1 MRKRNKKSR
10 LNRQQGNQ
18 TIGRKAFKVERLEAR
33 RMMAGDTAE
42 GAEAVD
48 TAGDEVFHSY
58 VAERS
63 EEIDAM
69 EDHDKDRLAQF
80 SHIHSGGWYSQL
92 DKDVF
97 EAADNE
103 GLLGYNGGAKTFEA
117 KQRINELLKKHT
129 DGAEKAASEGG
140 DTANDTANTA
150 KGIAERMREAQDDDN
165 TVGWHTGFLGIPY
178 KNLEDTTPDGD
189 DDEGGITWAWEDGDG
204 ESGHGAIDEDDKL
217 TWAWNDDGENKS
229 SNGNKESSDGNGQE
243 EGSSGDDEGSEEE
256 SSEDEDEEDGIH
268 WFWED
273 DGDDDDDEDDEDDDE
288 GDGQSRQT
296 EDSRD
301 SDPRRSGSGPDPR
314 QGGLG
319 RPGGDSK
326 TDPTPYRGAI
336 VQGGNSDPSDPDSGR
351 SGPGVGPEHP
361 TAGAIDYGPD
371 GKPVDYQGYL
381 PPKELLVQGGDSD
394 PPKNSEHLAVDSVFS
409 DLGADYASTVVEAT
423 VMKVTGQKLVDL
435 GGNLPTF

>member
-1 MRKRNKKSR
+1 MRKQNRKSR
-10 LNRQQGNQ
+10 RNRPQGNQ
-18 TIGRKAFKVERLEAR
+18 TIGRKAFKVERLEDR
-33 RMMAGDTAE
+33 RMLAGDTAE

-58 VAERS
+58 VAEMS

-69 EDHDKDRLAQF
+69 EDHDKDRLARF
-80 SHIHSGGWYSQL
+80 SHEYSGGWYSQL

-103 GLLGYNGGAKTFEA
+103 GLIGYNGGAKTFEA
-117 KQRINELLKKHT
+117 KQRINKLLKQHT
-129 DGAEKAASEGG
+129 DAAEKGASEG
-140 DTANDTANTA
+140 DDTANTA
-150 KGIAERMREAQDDDN
+150 KGIAERMHEAQDDGN
-165 TVGWHTGFLGIPY
+165 SVGWKTGFLGIPY
-178 KNLEDTTPDGD
+178 YNLEDTTPGGEDDG
-189 DDEGGITWAWEDGDG
+189 EQEDGG
-204 ESGHGAIDEDDKL
+204 VGDEDDKL
-217 TWAWNDDGENKS
+217 TWASWLGGTSDGQE
-229 SNGNKESSDGNGQE
+229 ESSDGDEQGE
-243 EGSSGDDEGSEEE
+243 DSSGDDEGSEEE
-256 SSEDEDEEDGIH
+256 DTSGDEDDDDGIT

-273 DGDDDDDEDDEDDDE
+273 DDDDDDDDDE

-326 TDPTPYRGAI
+326 TDPAPYRGSI

-361 TAGAIDYGPD
+361 SYGAIDYGPD

-381 PPKELLVQGGDSD
+381 PPKDLLVQGGDSD
-394 PPKNSEHLAVDSVFS
+394 PPKNSEHLAVDALFS
-409 DLGADYASTVVEAT
+409 DLGAEHASTVVEAA
-423 VMKVTGQKLVDL
+423 VMKVTGQKSVDL